1 MDFMTTKEAV
11 KKWNISE
18 RRIRQLL
25 QDGRIEG
32 AVKNGNSWNI
42 PVDAVKP
49 VDKRVIKA
57 ETINFIIDLDESY
70 FDEVDKLK
78 KELDSKRPIPKE
90 TLRSLE
96 ESINLEWTYNSNGIE
111 GNTLSLH
118 ETQVVLE
125 GITVGG
131 KSIKEHL
138 EAINHEKAILYLNEL
153 VKEDNPITEW
163 NIKGIH
169 QLVLKDIDDENAGR
183 YRRENVTIKGATHI
197 PPDYLKVP
205 ELMEKLVLNYENWN
219 DFHPIIQAALLH
231 GELVKIHPF
240 IDGNGRTSRLLM
252 NLDLMNHGFN
262 PVIIKK
268 GDRLEYYE
276 TLDKAHTT
284 SDYTDFIKLITKLEI
299 EILKKMEVF
308 TKEVFEYYNG
318 IINTISSKYM
328 NLEITNYDCN
338 INMNKNIFGYC
349 KPNTITINLSKLI
362 RFFMCSYDI
371 LYDYNSKLRYINII
385 KINILYIIIHELYH
399 SDQIIDVNKYTIDNE
414 YKNYIENQCN
424 LFTYN

>member
-1 MDFMTTKEAV
+1 MEFMTTKDAV

-49 VDKRVIKA
+49 ADKRVIKV
-57 ETINFIIDLDESY
+57 ETIEFIIDLEDNY
-70 FDEVDKLK
+70 FNEVDQLK
-78 KELDSKRPIPKE
+78 RELDSKRPIPKE

-111 GNTLSLH
+111 GNTLTLR

-138 EAINHEKAILYLNEL
+138 EAINHEKAILYLSDL
-153 VKEDNPITEW
+153 VKENNPITEW
-163 NIKGIH
+163 NIKSIH
-169 QLVLKDIDDENAGR
+169 QLILKDIDDENAGR
-183 YRRENVTIKGATHI
+183 YRRENVAIKGATHI

-219 DFHPIIQAALLH
+219 NFHPIIQAALLH

-240 IDGNGRTSRLLM
+240 VDGNGRTSRLLM
-252 NLDLMNHGFN
+252 NLDLMNYGFN

-268 GDRLEYYE
+268 EDRLEYYE
-276 TLDKAHTT
+276 ALDKAHTT
-284 SDYTDFIKLITKLEI
+284 GNYTAFVKLITKLEI
-299 EILKKMEVF
+299 EMLKKYL
-308 TKEVFEYYNG
+308 K
-318 IINTISSKYM
+318 
-328 NLEITNYDCN
+328 
-338 INMNKNIFGYC
+338 
-349 KPNTITINLSKLI
+349 LS
-362 RFFMCSYDI
+362 
-371 LYDYNSKLRYINII
+371 
-385 KINILYIIIHELYH
+385 
-399 SDQIIDVNKYTIDNE
+399 
-414 YKNYIENQCN
+414 
-424 LFTYN
+424 

>member
-1 MDFMTTKEAV
+1 MEFMTTKEAV

-32 AVKNGNSWNI
+32 AIKNGNSWNI
-42 PVDAVKP
+42 PVDAIKP

-57 ETINFIIDLDESY
+57 YSLDFIIDLEDNY
-70 FDEVDKLK
+70 FNEVDKLK
-78 KELDSKRPIPKE
+78 RKLDSKRPIPKE

-96 ESINLEWTYNSNGIE
+96 DSINLEWTYNSNGIE
-111 GNTLSLH
+111 GNTLTLR

-138 EAINHEKAILYLNEL
+138 EAINHEKAILYLNDL

-252 NLDLMNHGFN
+252 NLDLMNHGYN

-268 GDRLEYYE
+268 EDRLEYYE
-276 TLDKAHTT
+276 ALDKAHTT

-299 EILKKMEVF
+299 EMLKKYL
-308 TKEVFEYYNG
+308 T
-318 IINTISSKYM
+318 
-328 NLEITNYDCN
+328 L
-338 INMNKNIFGYC
+338 
-349 KPNTITINLSKLI
+349 L
-362 RFFMCSYDI
+362 
-371 LYDYNSKLRYINII
+371 
-385 KINILYIIIHELYH
+385 
-399 SDQIIDVNKYTIDNE
+399 
-414 YKNYIENQCN
+414 
-424 LFTYN
+424 

>member
-1 MDFMTTKEAV
+1 MEFMTTKDAV

-42 PVDAVKP
+42 PVDAIKP
-49 VDKRVIKA
+49 VDKRVIKPDFT
-57 ETINFIIDLDESY
+57 EFIIDLEVNY
-70 FDEVDKLK
+70 FNEVDQLK
-78 KELDSKRPIPKE
+78 RELDNKRPIPKE

-96 ESINLEWTYNSNGIE
+96 DSINLEWTYNSNGIE
-111 GNTLSLH
+111 GNTLTLR

-138 EAINHEKAILYLNEL
+138 EAINHEKAILYLNNL

-169 QLVLKDIDDENAGR
+169 QLVLKDIDNENAGR
-183 YRRENVTIKGATHI
+183 YRRENVTIKGATHT

-240 IDGNGRTSRLLM
+240 VDGNGRTARLLM
-252 NLDLMNHGFN
+252 NLNLMNYGFN

-268 GDRLEYYE
+268 EDRLEYYE
-276 TLDKAHTT
+276 ALDKAHTT
-284 SDYTDFIKLITKLEI
+284 GDYTDFVKLIVKLEI
-299 EILKKMEVF
+299 ETLKK
-308 TKEVFEYYNG
+308 Y
-318 IINTISSKYM
+318 
-328 NLEITNYDCN
+328 LE
-338 INMNKNIFGYC
+338 
-349 KPNTITINLSKLI
+349 L
-362 RFFMCSYDI
+362 
-371 LYDYNSKLRYINII
+371 LR
-385 KINILYIIIHELYH
+385 
-399 SDQIIDVNKYTIDNE
+399 
-414 YKNYIENQCN
+414 
-424 LFTYN
+424 

>member
-1 MDFMTTKEAV
+1 MTTKEAV

-42 PVDAVKP
+42 PIDAVKP
-49 VDKRVIKA
+49 VDKRVIKPDTT
-57 ETINFIIDLDESY
+57 EFIIDLEDNY
-70 FDEVDKLK
+70 FNEVDQLK
-78 KELDSKRPIPKE
+78 SELDSKRPIPKE

-111 GNTLSLH
+111 GNTLTLR

-138 EAINHEKAILYLNEL
+138 EAINHEKAILYLSDL
-153 VKEDNPITEW
+153 VKENNPITEW
-163 NIKGIH
+163 NIKSIH
-169 QLVLKDIDDENAGR
+169 QLILKDIDDENAGR

-205 ELMEKLVLNYENWN
+205 ELMETLVLSYERWN
-219 DFHPIIQAALLH
+219 EFHPIIQATLLH

-240 IDGNGRTSRLLM
+240 VDGNGRTSRLLM
-252 NLDLMNHGFN
+252 NLDLMNHGYN

-268 GDRLEYYE
+268 ENRLEYYE
-276 TLDKAHTT
+276 ALDKAHTT
-284 SDYTDFIKLITKLEI
+284 GNYTDFVKLIIKLEI
-299 EILKKMEVF
+299 EMLKK
-308 TKEVFEYYNG
+308 Y
-318 IINTISSKYM
+318 
-328 NLEITNYDCN
+328 L
-338 INMNKNIFGYC
+338 
-349 KPNTITINLSKLI
+349 KLI
-362 RFFMCSYDI
+362 
-371 LYDYNSKLRYINII
+371 K
-385 KINILYIIIHELYH
+385 
-399 SDQIIDVNKYTIDNE
+399 
-414 YKNYIENQCN
+414 
-424 LFTYN
+424 